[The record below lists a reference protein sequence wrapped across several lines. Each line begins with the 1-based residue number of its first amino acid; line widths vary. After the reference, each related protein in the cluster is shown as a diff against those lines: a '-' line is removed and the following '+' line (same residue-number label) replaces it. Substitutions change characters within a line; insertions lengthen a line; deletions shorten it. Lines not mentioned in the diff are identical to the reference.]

1 MEDEEWE
8 DEADG
13 PGPPTRA
20 WASHPAAPRISL
32 ATPRGRSPAL
42 DEPMPKKPKAEGE
55 ADILR
60 QVIVHLRQQNQ
71 QLQQQLA
78 ALTQQVATLT
88 QQVIRGQSAQRSSDE
103 ELFDEDEDLPF
114 VYHEIDQCLQ
124 TYLQYP
130 QLDP

>member
-8 DEADG
+8 EDAD
-13 PGPPTRA
+13 GPPTRA
-20 WASHPAAPRISL
+20 WESHPTAQRISL

-60 QVIVHLRQQNQ
+60 QVIVDLRQQNQ

-88 QQVIRGQSAQRSSDE
+88 QQVIRGHSTQRSSDD
-103 ELFDEDEDLPF
+103 ELIDDDPDL
-114 VYHEIDQCLQ
+114 
-124 TYLQYP
+124 
-130 QLDP
+130 